1 VQRYRFPNTRE
12 ETILKRA
19 YSNWNI
25 FEVYDKEKLIVASL
39 ITPTPA
45 PTFVKTTNT
54 KKTGLQA
61 SNPYFQNNTKSINAT
76 NMSKNLEKNPTYV
89 DNSNFSKIYL
99 WAQPSPLE
107 HDNLLLKLHP
117 VLMGIQIG
125 IIKGKKFFPGL
136 NFAEL
141 VLNYHRNNTCL
152 EFPYVVVN
160 DKAANLVCFGRDIM
174 GNSLVSYYDKIK
186 DNQLLIIL
194 NENNEV
200 LGLGR
205 SRFASPLL
213 SRPNVITVDTIENIG
228 TFYLQNENKSLKE
241 KH

>member
-1 VQRYRFPNTRE
+1 
-12 ETILKRA
+12 
-19 YSNWNI
+19 
-25 FEVYDKEKLIVASL
+25 
-39 ITPTPA
+39 
-45 PTFVKTTNT
+45 
-54 KKTGLQA
+54 
-61 SNPYFQNNTKSINAT
+61 
-76 NMSKNLEKNPTYV
+76 
-89 DNSNFSKIYL
+89 
-99 WAQPSPLE
+99 
-107 HDNLLLKLHP
+107 
-117 VLMGIQIG
+117 MGIQIG

-228 TFYLQNENKSLKE
+228 TFYLQNENKSLIE